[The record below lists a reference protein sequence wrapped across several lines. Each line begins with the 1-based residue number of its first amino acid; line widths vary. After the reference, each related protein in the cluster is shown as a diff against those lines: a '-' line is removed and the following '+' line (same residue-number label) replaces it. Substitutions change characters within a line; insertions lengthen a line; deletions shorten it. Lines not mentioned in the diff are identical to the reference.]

1 MIASMVQE
9 QDISGGSEAASGIE
23 WDDAHLVAALRRGD
37 EAAFEMLVARY
48 HTSLIRLAQHYVSSY
63 ALAEEVAQDTWLAML
78 HGLGR
83 FEGRSSLKTWLFH
96 ILTNQA
102 KTRGQRESRSIPF
115 SAFEKAVDAGAEPAD
130 DPERFRATEPW
141 AGHWATRPHSWE
153 QLPEERMLAKETRA
167 CIDATLATLPP
178 HQRLVLTLRDMEGFS
193 SRDVC
198 TILDVSESNQR
209 VLLHRARSRIR
220 SALEHYY
227 AEG

>member
-1 MIASMVQE
+1 MIASVVQE
-9 QDISGGSEAASGIE
+9 QDISGGSESASRVE
-23 WDDAHLVAALRRGD
+23 WDDAHLVAALRQGD

-63 ALAEEVAQDTWLAML
+63 ALAEEVAQDTWVAML

-115 SAFEKAVDAGAEPAD
+115 SAFEKAVDAGAEPAV
-130 DPERFRATEPW
+130 DPQRFRATEPW
-141 AGHWATRPHSWE
+141 AGHWATRPQSWE
-153 QLPEERMLAKETRA
+153 HLPEERMLAKETRA

-198 TILDVSESNQR
+198 AILDVSESNQR

>member
-1 MIASMVQE
+1 MSTSVAQE
-9 QDISGGSEAASGIE
+9 QDISNGSESASCLE
-23 WDDAHLVAALRRGD
+23 WDDAHLVVALRQGD

-63 ALAEEVAQDTWLAML
+63 ALAEEVAQDTWVAML
-78 HGLGR
+78 NGLAR

-102 KTRGQRESRSIPF
+102 KTRGRREGRSIPF
-115 SAFEKAVDAGAEPAD
+115 SAFEKAADEGAEPAV

-141 AGHWATRPHSWE
+141 AGHWATRPQSWE
-153 QLPEERMLAKETRA
+153 HLPEERMLAKETRA

-198 TILDVSESNQR
+198 AILDVSESNQR

-220 SALEHYY
+220 SALEYY
-227 AEG
+227 YTEG